1 LTFRDARVKLLAH
14 VRNEVRNGELTERG
28 FARLVGI
35 SQPHAHNVLKGVRTL
50 SPEIFD
56 LILKCLHLSLL
67 DLAPLEEIET
77 QLQRRRARERDA
89 EVAFLASPIG
99 PCRPWPAGV
108 NWSHSFPSPFPSATV
123 PAELVMAKLAADPT
137 MIATLGSYDIALL
150 DTSERS
156 RSPVSPSGLYVIERG
171 GEAVLRTIRW
181 GARRH
186 YLVTDADLDRPAAW
200 EPLVLSPAQWGVAVR
215 ARVCWLGRELDRESL
230 SQRGRFLYDPIS
242 S

>member
-1 LTFRDARVKLLAH
+1 LTFQDARVKLLAY

-28 FARLVGI
+28 FARLIGI

-50 SPEIFD
+50 SPKIFD

-67 DLAPLEEIET
+67 DLAPPEEIET
-77 QLQRRRARERDA
+77 QLQRRRARVRVA
-89 EVAFLASPIG
+89 EVTFLATPIG
-99 PCRPWPAGV
+99 PGRPWPAGV
-108 NWSHSFPSPFPSATV
+108 NWGRSFPLPFPSATV
-123 PAELVMAKLAADPT
+123 PAELVMAKLAADPA
-137 MIATLGSYDIALL
+137 MLATLGSFDIALL

-171 GEAVLRTIRW
+171 GEAALRAIRS
-181 GARRH
+181 GARCH

-200 EPLVLSPAQWGVAVR
+200 EPLALPPAQFCAAVK
-215 ARVCWLGRELDRESL
+215 ARVCWLGRERDRDEL
-230 SQRGRFLYDPIS
+230 SQQGRFLYDPIS